1 MARHLS
7 KGLGRDAQ
15 YATHMAREMTLMCKS
30 GLKGD
35 LAYRQLILA
44 KQGFRALDPAT
55 DEVLMNRQ
63 AQRFPEEAFE
73 M

>member
-1 MARHLS
+1 
-7 KGLGRDAQ
+7 
-15 YATHMAREMTLMCKS
+15 MAREMTLMCKP